1 MRFTIKNLYW
11 IDFPILLLAL
21 IVTLF
26 GIGNYGLYEPHEGH
40 FAMVSQEMIWRGDW
54 ITPHLNG
61 SPYLNKPPLLYWLI
75 AISTSIFGT
84 TEFAARLPI
93 ALVGWLGIVIAWKW
107 TREMW
112 GINPSRIA
120 ALMLSVTLGWF
131 IFTHQLLIDVLLGT
145 LLLSSN
151 YFLWR
156 SLYQPKSWFYWLGA
170 YISLALCVLTKG
182 LIGIIFP
189 LAGCLTLVLIRQDW
203 KVIKRIR
210 LYKGLLL
217 VLAIVLPWFIAVEQA
232 NPGFI
237 HYFIFNEHF
246 DRLLDRRFPPDYEV
260 SKVSAVG
267 YLAMTACWCF
277 PWVLFLPSVVKSTWR
292 EWQLG
297 LKAQA
302 SILERKNSDGIL
314 LVAIAGILP
323 VVFFLPFSS
332 RLIYYSVPAIPP
344 YIILCA
350 GWWHQNN
357 KNSSRSSVGAKVGS
371 FLYSHQ
377 SSVDVNGEALAVVRH
392 CDATSSST
400 ETAKTGVAYLGEP
413 VLKTGNPSQGTGV
426 GLPSASGGFPP
437 EQMPKGFVDIS
448 KLRKDPASPSGAYGE
463 RFPMSN
469 PKGSS
474 PSYSHQSSVGTI
486 CQSPVE
492 LTNCRAKT
500 KTVNIYGLIAV
511 CLGICFCSVIVFLP
525 LVVELLPP
533 IINTPEIKQ
542 LIVIVAIALGLGWI
556 ITGIGMLRRF
566 PLAWLPLFL
575 VLTITYVA
583 TVQGFVVYQDVR
595 SSKNLVQQANSYLS
609 VDTLWVFEG
618 SREIGAAGA
627 IIYYLNQ
634 DQSYS
639 ETDIGNYSTAGWTK
653 GKNSIYRTMMI
664 LADGGKNR
672 IPPQFPGSLPQYLI
686 TQAELQNYWNSDR
699 SVVFMTDFMR
709 QPNDKNDPIGLNLP
723 QGATEPFLIS
733 GQRRLYLNKSA
744 LNQLATS
751 N

>member
-314 LVAIAGILP
+314 LLAIAGILP

-332 RLIYYSVPAIPP
+332 RLIYYSIPAIPP

-350 GWWHQNN
+350 GWWHKNN

-392 CDATSSST
+392 LRWAGSPDIS
-400 ETAKTGVAYLGEP
+400 
-413 VLKTGNPSQGTGV
+413 
-426 GLPSASGGFPP
+426 
-437 EQMPKGFVDIS
+437 PKGLLKDTASHIAS
-448 KLRKDPASPSGAYGE
+448 RRKL
-463 RFPMSN
+463 SN

-653 GKNSIYRTMMI
+653 GKNSIYRTVMI

>member
-93 ALVGWLGIVIAWKW
+93 ALVGWLAIVIAWKW
-107 TREMW
+107 TRELW
-112 GINPSRIA
+112 GINASRVA

-170 YISLALCVLTKG
+170 YISVALCVLTKG

-189 LAGCLTLVLIRQDW
+189 LAGCLILVLIRQDW
-203 KVIKRIR
+203 KVIKQIR

-217 VLAIVLPWFIAVEQA
+217 VLALVLPWFIAVEQT

-267 YLAMTACWCF
+267 YLAITACWCF

-302 SILERKNSDGIL
+302 SILERKNSDGIFL
-314 LVAIAGILP
+314 LAISAILP

-332 RLIYYSVPAIPP
+332 RLIYYSIPAIPP

-350 GWWHQNN
+350 GWWH
-357 KNSSRSSVGAKVGS
+357 KNSRQSFVGANSETVTEMGS
-371 FLYSHQ
+371 PNICRDGSRNVL
-377 SSVDVNGEALAVVRH
+377 
-392 CDATSSST
+392 TSNQ
-400 ETAKTGVAYLGEP
+400 KR
-413 VLKTGNPSQGTGV
+413 
-426 GLPSASGGFPP
+426 F
-437 EQMPKGFVDIS
+437 
-448 KLRKDPASPSGAYGE
+448 SPLH
-463 RFPMSN
+463 
-469 PKGSS
+469 
-474 PSYSHQSSVGTI
+474 SHQSSVGTI
-486 CQSPVE
+486 CQSTLEV
-492 LTNCRAKT
+492 TNCREKT

-525 LVVELLPP
+525 LVVNLLPP
-533 IINTPEIKQ
+533 IIDTPEIKQ
-542 LIVIVAIALGLGWI
+542 LIALVAIAFGLGWI
-556 ITGIGMLRRF
+556 MTGIGILRRF

-627 IIYYLNQ
+627 IGYYLNQ

-639 ETDIGNYSTAGWTK
+639 EKDIGNYSTAGWTK
-653 GKNSIYRTMMI
+653 GKNSIYRTVMI

-709 QPNDKNDPIGLNLP
+709 QPDDKDDPMGLNLP
-723 QGATEPFLIS
+723 QDATEPFLTS

-744 LNQLATS
+744 LGVSSIREQS
-751 N
+751 SSVPK